1 MTKNTKIIAAVGGL
15 LVAGGVIYGA
25 NFATQPVS
33 GSNTAVTKDES
44 LFPVK
49 TWSKTNCEATPW
61 VIADQKGFLKEEG
74 LRIVYTGDTQSN
86 QRVPSILNGDNDV
99 GTLHPNGLAI
109 AIAGGAKI
117 KGVYAIGIDPTPDL
131 DPKLRHMNWYVNPK
145 ATPDIKTFKDL
156 LKKEGKIKSTAI
168 TRNTCTE
175 FLTNRIADASGV
187 PRSKIELVT
196 MPDVQ
201 AVQAL
206 KQGLIDMGAVHPPYY
221 KSMEDAGMVKIAD
234 SLDAGLGIAG
244 GFGFYYFSNG
254 FIEKN
259 PDVVRKFGRAMI
271 KAQKYANEHPDEAR
285 KMTEDW
291 IKVPVNAT
299 HYYGTELDWDE
310 KNVEPW
316 IQDLKDN
323 KVLPQDLKI
332 SDVAT
337 HVYR

>member
-1 MTKNTKIIAAVGGL
+1 V
-15 LVAGGVIYGA
+15 GGVIYGA
-25 NFATQPVS
+25 NFAAQPVS
-33 GSNTAVTKDES
+33 GSNTASVKDES

-49 TWSKTNCEATPW
+49 TWSKTNCESTPW

-74 LRIVYTGDTQSN
+74 LRIVYTGDTQAN

-99 GTLHPNGLAI
+99 GTLHPNGLAL
-109 AIAGGAKI
+109 AINGGAKL
-117 KGVYAIGIDPTPDL
+117 KGVFAIGIDPTPDL

-145 ATPDIKTFKDL
+145 VDPGIKTFDDIQ
-156 LKKEGKIKSTAI
+156 KKEGKVKITAI

-175 FLTNRIADASGV
+175 FLTNRIADAKGIA
-187 PRSKIELVT
+187 RSKIELVT

-206 KQGLIDMGAVHPPYY
+206 KQGLITVGAVHPPYY

-234 SLDAGLGIAG
+234 SLDANLGIAG
-244 GFGFYYFSNG
+244 GFGFYYFNTS

-259 PDVVRKFGRAMI
+259 PEVVRKFGRAMI
-271 KAQKYANEHPDEAR
+271 KAQKYANEHPEEAR
-285 KMTEDW
+285 KMTEAW

-299 HYYGTELDWDE
+299 HYYGTELDFDD

-316 IQDLKDN
+316 LQDLREHNLLPKDF
-323 KVLPQDLKI
+323 KVSNIAIHIYK
-332 SDVAT
+332 
-337 HVYR
+337 